1 MLRLILAA
9 IQQIEIDKQID
20 LDDTDVLGVLKKMV
34 KQRYDSVTLFKKG
47 NRTDLANIE
56 LAEIAVL
63 ETYLP
68 EQLSET
74 EITRI
79 IDQVIMDNGSANMR
93 DMGKI
98 MNQIKV
104 KTIGRADM
112 GAISTRVKERLGGAT
127 WLNQDMLKKVVLM
140 RMSLADPLRS
150 FIKFVN

>member
-1 MLRLILAA
+1 MTLKAQISEDMKNTMKAGDKDRLKVLRLILAA
-9 IQQIEIDKQID
+9 IQQIEIDKRID

-34 KQRYDSVTLFKKG
+34 KQRYDSVSLFKKG

-74 EITRI
+74 EITKI

-98 MNQIKV
+98 MNQIKI

-112 GAISTRVKERLGGAT
+112 GAISTRVKERLGGT
-127 WLNQDMLKKVVLM
+127 T
-140 RMSLADPLRS
+140 
-150 FIKFVN
+150 

>member
-1 MLRLILAA
+1 MKNTMKAGDKDRLKVLRLILAA
-9 IQQIEIDKQID
+9 IQQIEIDKRID
-20 LDDTDVLGVLKKMV
+20 LDDADVLGVLKKMV
-34 KQRYDSVTLFKKG
+34 KQRYDSVSLFKKG

-74 EITRI
+74 EITKI
-79 IDQVIMDNGSANMR
+79 IDQVIMDNSSANMR

-104 KTIGRADM
+104 KTTGRADM
-112 GAISTRVKERLGGAT
+112 GAISTRVKERLSGT
-127 WLNQDMLKKVVLM
+127 T
-140 RMSLADPLRS
+140 
-150 FIKFVN
+150 

>member
-1 MLRLILAA
+1 MKNTMKAGDKDRLKVLRLILAA
-9 IQQIEIDKQID
+9 IQQIEIDKRID

-34 KQRYDSVTLFKKG
+34 KQRYDSVSLFKKG

-74 EITRI
+74 EITKI

-98 MNQIKV
+98 MNQIKI

-112 GAISTRVKERLGGAT
+112 GAISTRVKERLGGT
-127 WLNQDMLKKVVLM
+127 T
-140 RMSLADPLRS
+140 
-150 FIKFVN
+150 

>member
-1 MLRLILAA
+1 MKSTMKAGDKDRLKVLRLILAA

-34 KQRYDSVTLFKKG
+34 KQRYDSVSLFKKG

-74 EITRI
+74 EITKI
-79 IDQVIMDNGSANMR
+79 IEQVIMDNGSANMR

-104 KTIGRADM
+104 KTSGRADM

-127 WLNQDMLKKVVLM
+127 
-140 RMSLADPLRS
+140 
-150 FIKFVN
+150 

>member
-1 MLRLILAA
+1 MKSTMKAGDKDRLKVLRLILAA

-74 EITRI
+74 EITKI
-79 IDQVIMDNGSANMR
+79 IEQVIMDNGSANMR

-104 KTIGRADM
+104 KTSGRADM

-127 WLNQDMLKKVVLM
+127 
-140 RMSLADPLRS
+140 
-150 FIKFVN
+150 

>member
-1 MLRLILAA
+1 MKSTMKAGDKDRLKVLRLILAA
-9 IQQIEIDKQID
+9 IQQIEIDKRID

-34 KQRYDSVTLFKKG
+34 KQRYDSVSLFKKG

-68 EQLSET
+68 KQLSET
-74 EITRI
+74 EITKI
-79 IDQVIMDNGSANMR
+79 IDQVIMDNGSSNMR

-127 WLNQDMLKKVVLM
+127 
-140 RMSLADPLRS
+140 
-150 FIKFVN
+150 

>member
-1 MLRLILAA
+1 MKNTMKAGDKDRLKVLRLILAA
-9 IQQIEIDKQID
+9 IQQIEIDKRID

-34 KQRYDSVTLFKKG
+34 KQRYDSVSLFKKG
-47 NRTDLANIE
+47 NRTDLSNIE

-74 EITRI
+74 EITKI

-98 MNQIKV
+98 MNQIKI
-104 KTIGRADM
+104 KTIGCADM
-112 GAISTRVKERLGGAT
+112 GAISTRVKERLGGT
-127 WLNQDMLKKVVLM
+127 T
-140 RMSLADPLRS
+140 
-150 FIKFVN
+150 

>member
-1 MLRLILAA
+1 MTLKAQISEDMKSTMKAGDKDRLKVLRLILAA

-74 EITRI
+74 EITKI

-104 KTIGRADM
+104 KTSGRADM

-127 WLNQDMLKKVVLM
+127 
-140 RMSLADPLRS
+140 
-150 FIKFVN
+150 

>member
-1 MLRLILAA
+1 MTLKAQISEDMKNTMKAGDKDRLKVLRLILAA
-9 IQQIEIDKQID
+9 IQQIEIDKRID
-20 LDDTDVLGVLKKMV
+20 LDDADVLDVLKKMV
-34 KQRYDSVTLFKKG
+34 KQRYDSVSLFKKG

-74 EITRI
+74 EITKI
-79 IDQVIMDNGSANMR
+79 IDQVIMDNSSANMR

-104 KTIGRADM
+104 KTTGRADM
-112 GAISTRVKERLGGAT
+112 GAISTRVKERLGGT
-127 WLNQDMLKKVVLM
+127 T
-140 RMSLADPLRS
+140 
-150 FIKFVN
+150 

>member
-1 MLRLILAA
+1 MKNTMKAGDKDRLKVLRLILAA
-9 IQQIEIDKQID
+9 IQQIEIDKRID
-20 LDDTDVLGVLKKMV
+20 LDDADVLGVLKKMV
-34 KQRYDSVTLFKKG
+34 KQRYDSVSLFKKG

-74 EITRI
+74 EITKI
-79 IDQVIMDNGSANMR
+79 IDQVIMDNSSANMR

-112 GAISTRVKERLGGAT
+112 GAISTRVKERLGGT
-127 WLNQDMLKKVVLM
+127 T
-140 RMSLADPLRS
+140 
-150 FIKFVN
+150 

>member
-1 MLRLILAA
+1 MTLKAQISEDMKNTMKAGDKDRLKVLRLILAA
-9 IQQIEIDKQID
+9 IQQIEIDKRID
-20 LDDTDVLGVLKKMV
+20 LDDADVLGVLKKMV
-34 KQRYDSVTLFKKG
+34 KQRYDSVSLFKKG

-74 EITRI
+74 EITKI
-79 IDQVIMDNGSANMR
+79 IDQVIMDNSSANMR

-112 GAISTRVKERLGGAT
+112 GAISTRVKERLSGT
-127 WLNQDMLKKVVLM
+127 T
-140 RMSLADPLRS
+140 
-150 FIKFVN
+150 

>member
-1 MLRLILAA
+1 MKSTMKAGDKDRLKVLRLILAA
-9 IQQIEIDKQID
+9 IQQIEIDKRID
-20 LDDTDVLGVLKKMV
+20 LDDTDVLGELKKMV

-74 EITRI
+74 EITKI
-79 IDQVIMDNGSANMR
+79 IEQVIMDNGSANMR

-104 KTIGRADM
+104 KTSGRADM

-127 WLNQDMLKKVVLM
+127 
-140 RMSLADPLRS
+140 
-150 FIKFVN
+150 

>member
-1 MLRLILAA
+1 MGKR
-9 IQQIEIDKQID
+9 
-20 LDDTDVLGVLKKMV
+20 LKKMV
-34 KQRYDSVTLFKKG
+34 KQRYDSVSLFKKG

-68 EQLSET
+68 KQLSET
-74 EITRI
+74 EITKI
-79 IDQVIMDNGSANMR
+79 IDQVIMDNSSANMR

-104 KTIGRADM
+104 KTTGRADM
-112 GAISTRVKERLGGAT
+112 GAISTRVKERLSGTT
-127 WLNQDMLKKVVLM
+127 WLNQDMLKKVVLL
-140 RMSLADPLRS
+140 RMSLANPLRS

>member
-1 MLRLILAA
+1 MKSTMKAGDKDRLKVLRLILAA
-9 IQQIEIDKQID
+9 IQQIEIDKRID

-34 KQRYDSVTLFKKG
+34 KQRYDSVSLFKKG

-68 EQLSET
+68 KQLSET
-74 EITRI
+74 EITKI

-127 WLNQDMLKKVVLM
+127 
-140 RMSLADPLRS
+140 
-150 FIKFVN
+150 

>member
-1 MLRLILAA
+1 MTLKAQISEDMKSTMKAGDKDRLKVLRLILAA

-68 EQLSET
+68 KQLSET
-74 EITRI
+74 EITKI
-79 IDQVIMDNGSANMR
+79 IEQVIMDNGSANMR

-104 KTIGRADM
+104 KTSGRADM

-127 WLNQDMLKKVVLM
+127 
-140 RMSLADPLRS
+140 
-150 FIKFVN
+150 

>member
-1 MLRLILAA
+1 MKSTMKAGDKDRLKVLRLILAA

-74 EITRI
+74 EITKI
-79 IDQVIMDNGSANMR
+79 IDQVIMDNGSSNMR

-127 WLNQDMLKKVVLM
+127 
-140 RMSLADPLRS
+140 
-150 FIKFVN
+150 

>member
-1 MLRLILAA
+1 MKNTMKAGDKDRLKVLRLILAA
-9 IQQIEIDKQID
+9 IQQIEIDKRID
-20 LDDTDVLGVLKKMV
+20 LDDADVLGVLKKMV
-34 KQRYDSVTLFKKG
+34 KQRYDSVSLFKKG

-74 EITRI
+74 EITKI
-79 IDQVIMDNGSANMR
+79 IDQVIMDNSSANMR

-104 KTIGRADM
+104 KTAGRADM
-112 GAISTRVKERLGGAT
+112 GAISTRVKERLSGT
-127 WLNQDMLKKVVLM
+127 T
-140 RMSLADPLRS
+140 
-150 FIKFVN
+150 